1 VPYYVSRVEGNLAD
15 LGTCGDDGRM
25 DIEGFKEW
33 LDGTDL
39 ALHSKQ
45 NAISHCLEI
54 EPLLGGDLDKVV
66 CDSDRM
72 EDALDWLKDH
82 TDEYVLKGRLKEAGA
97 AARQW
102 ALRKYAAF
110 FHTPEAMSAKAGG

>member
-1 VPYYVSRVEGNLAD
+1 MPYYVIRAEGNLAD

-45 NAISHCLEI
+45 NTISHCLEI

-72 EDALDWLKDH
+72 EDALDWPKDQ
-82 TDEYVLKGRLKEAGA
+82 TDEYVLKGRRRRRGSG
-97 AARQW
+97 Q
-102 ALRKYAAF
+102 
-110 FHTPEAMSAKAGG
+110 AMGSAEVRGVLSHSRSYVCKGGG